1 MADAGSLRSC
11 LALKVSLV
19 TRGTSLDHSSL
30 GFFQRVLVSLDCY
43 NKIPQTRGLTDNRKV
58 FLGVLEAGNPM
69 PRLWLIRCLAGGW
82 LSFPCSDGYA
92 LAVSSLGRERKRW
105 SLSRSLLIRA
115 LILS

>member
-43 NKIPQTRGLTDNRKV
+43 NKIPQTRGLMDNRKV

-69 PRLWLIRCLAGGW
+69 PRLWLIRCLGGGGGFLFLVQMAM
-82 LSFPCSDGYA
+82 LSLCPHLVERESDG
-92 LAVSSLGRERKRW
+92 
-105 SLSRSLLIRA
+105 LSPGLFL
-115 LILS
+115 